1 MDAII
6 ISTAKAFS
14 EKFQNTKGQ
23 SIGGTLCFWGQWF
36 EKPNDNLYQ
45 VTAIH
50 FDTIDN
56 ELTFT
61 FSGHE
66 TLSITNPGI
75 IEEHTNRIEIKTADR
90 VYFQFQ
96 DLGCSNKRIKIM
108 HYDFIRIDR
117 KITGKTNIH
126 WSAINLKELSI
137 HKPAVLLTW

>member
-6 ISTAKAFS
+6 ISTATAFS
-14 EKFQNTKGQ
+14 EKYQNTKRQ
-23 SIGGTLCFWGQWF
+23 SISGTLCFWGQWF
-36 EKPNDNLYQ
+36 ERPNDNLYQ
-45 VTAIH
+45 VTATH
-50 FDTIDN
+50 FNTIN
-56 ELTFT
+56 KVLTFT
-61 FSGHE
+61 FSGEE

-96 DLGCSNKRIKIM
+96 DVGSSKKLIKIL
-108 HYDFIRIDR
+108 HYDFIRINR

-137 HKPAVLLTW
+137 HKPAVLLKW